1 MSMNLF
7 FLAYPQEQLDEMA
20 NNPALIDEAVEA
32 EKDCFSSDV
41 ETAWDV
47 LRETLGGIGIEAG
60 EFIDNTL
67 FNGCC
72 LISSATVKTQAEALS
87 NWSPEKVL
95 AGLRHIDQDT
105 DLYRLK
111 LFKNDEEYFL
121 EQFEKMAAFYKE
133 AAEKGL
139 GAVSY
144 AA

>member
-20 NNPALIDEAVEA
+20 NNPALIDKAVEA
-32 EKDCFSSDV
+32 ENACFSSDV

-60 EFIDNTL
+60 EFIDNAL

-95 AGLRHIDQDT
+95 AGLRHIDQDM